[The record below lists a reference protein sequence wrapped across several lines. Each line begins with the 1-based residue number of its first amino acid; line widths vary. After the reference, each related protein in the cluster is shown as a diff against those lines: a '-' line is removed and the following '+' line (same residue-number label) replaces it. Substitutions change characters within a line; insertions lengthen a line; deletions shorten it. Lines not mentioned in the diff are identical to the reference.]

1 MVWTAVLAVAFAID
15 AWSQPLGP
23 PNHEQWQA
31 SMNATEDAIARK
43 DTAAIA
49 TAVTGVFTQVMRM
62 QDQDSRMNPSGVVVD
77 EALQALEVAS
87 REELV
92 KLLEALNEL
101 TDRPGGLAN
110 AMSFMPAMALTDL
123 LMQERKY
130 AEVRPLMRDLADRAA
145 ADLGPANRVARMA
158 LRQDAAAAMA
168 LGDHAGALAS
178 LDEALESAR
187 QTYGPTSVEVSDI
200 LAAQAQV
207 HSNRDDVVRAKELA
221 DAAYA
226 IITAPANSQAPVV
239 NWLELAALYEGIGE
253 LARARELYQRGD
265 LTASA
270 APGMQEASVPALLRI
285 ANLNARLGD
294 GAAARSSMTRATE
307 IARAEGAQPSGLYFE
322 ALYAQAEIYSMAGRD
337 DLAVQRIE
345 QIEQLAASLSAGQAR
360 EARRRNISAY
370 MSAHEFERAL
380 RIGEE
385 FLRAAPAGS
394 LEYAGYAAV
403 VALASARKTPSVART
418 ALAEEAVAIVRAQ
431 SRSGE
436 PYYQLFAL
444 AMSYEAEGR
453 VQESADLQRRII
465 DEETAKRGPN
475 ETSWEQVRV
484 YANTLERLG
493 RDTEAA
499 ALRTRVQTETA
510 GLVVAFQDGAEVSN
524 GALVHER
531 SPFGFTVEL
540 TDSRWRRWSGEAVG
554 WPLAAFAAQFH
565 PAPGLN
571 DATFVVMPVL
581 LPDGIDRELA
591 IGAFLNY
598 LNHDRGLL
606 KPWRSGALEGYEYRF
621 TRTGVPGRPYDHLG
635 RVLLVEGGFYVVVA
649 AARAQNAVA
658 MEAAQRVLEQVSID
672 ERRDLARLSAAER
685 LLHGGVLNDIALEVA
700 KQGRFDEALA
710 LYAVAREFNKS
721 EAVLQNIVLTNFYAG
736 NCDAVRDEIAAY
748 PGGPAGYPPMY
759 IARAACAQRSG
770 EYDAAMSDYAAAFA
784 TGLRDDDAAGE
795 YIGLLMDEA
804 SPTQAV
810 QFLDQY
816 SAAHESPTTIVLQ
829 ALVGA
834 RVGDR
839 ARLDRALAAIE
850 DPKRSSAEAA
860 IVGAM
865 LHNQLGG
872 IDRLTTFV
880 DALSPELVSADLYA
894 VLATMQIEADR
905 LAAARRTIRMG
916 LALAPT
922 NPDLLELEKA
932 LQSEEQSL

>member
-1 MVWTAVLAVAFAID
+1 
-15 AWSQPLGP
+15 
-23 PNHEQWQA
+23 
-31 SMNATEDAIARK
+31 
-43 DTAAIA
+43 
-49 TAVTGVFTQVMRM
+49 
-62 QDQDSRMNPSGVVVD
+62 
-77 EALQALEVAS
+77 
-87 REELV
+87 
-92 KLLEALNEL
+92 
-101 TDRPGGLAN
+101 
-110 AMSFMPAMALTDL
+110 
-123 LMQERKY
+123 
-130 AEVRPLMRDLADRAA
+130 
-145 ADLGPANRVARMA
+145 
-158 LRQDAAAAMA
+158 
-168 LGDHAGALAS
+168 
-178 LDEALESAR
+178 
-187 QTYGPTSVEVSDI
+187 
-200 LAAQAQV
+200 
-207 HSNRDDVVRAKELA
+207 
-221 DAAYA
+221 
-226 IITAPANSQAPVV
+226 
-239 NWLELAALYEGIGE
+239 
-253 LARARELYQRGD
+253 
-265 LTASA
+265 
-270 APGMQEASVPALLRI
+270 
-285 ANLNARLGD
+285 
-294 GAAARSSMTRATE
+294 
-307 IARAEGAQPSGLYFE
+307 
-322 ALYAQAEIYSMAGRD
+322 
-337 DLAVQRIE
+337 
-345 QIEQLAASLSAGQAR
+345 
-360 EARRRNISAY
+360 
-370 MSAHEFERAL
+370 
-380 RIGEE
+380 
-385 FLRAAPAGS
+385 
-394 LEYAGYAAV
+394 
-403 VALASARKTPSVART
+403 
-418 ALAEEAVAIVRAQ
+418 
-431 SRSGE
+431 
-436 PYYQLFAL
+436 
-444 AMSYEAEGR
+444 
-453 VQESADLQRRII
+453 
-465 DEETAKRGPN
+465 
-475 ETSWEQVRV
+475 
-484 YANTLERLG
+484 
-493 RDTEAA
+493 
-499 ALRTRVQTETA
+499 
-510 GLVVAFQDGAEVSN
+510 
-524 GALVHER
+524 
-531 SPFGFTVEL
+531 
-540 TDSRWRRWSGEAVG
+540 
-554 WPLAAFAAQFH
+554 
-565 PAPGLN
+565 
-571 DATFVVMPVL
+571 
-581 LPDGIDRELA
+581 
-591 IGAFLNY
+591 
-598 LNHDRGLL
+598 
-606 KPWRSGALEGYEYRF
+606 
-621 TRTGVPGRPYDHLG
+621 
-635 RVLLVEGGFYVVVA
+635 
-649 AARAQNAVA
+649 